1 MNKRPLGEQA
11 SLLSLIGAMT
21 IFGTIGI
28 FRKYIALP
36 SGFVAMARGLL
47 GTLFLLA
54 VILFRRRDNG
64 EEKAA
69 VRRSFLALCF
79 SGVMIGRGLIG
90 DPGMLTPGGTTAEAL
105 EGMFN
110 AMLEEYMVLF
120 GGSRNAMFR
129 LKEHWG
135 MLIHRFRDSEKLGK
149 RLRKTTDL
157 EEYKAIVREI
167 FHSLP
172 LK

>member
-1 MNKRPLGEQA
+1 
-11 SLLSLIGAMT
+11 
-21 IFGTIGI
+21 
-28 FRKYIALP
+28 
-36 SGFVAMARGLL
+36 
-47 GTLFLLA
+47 
-54 VILFRRRDNG
+54 
-64 EEKAA
+64 
-69 VRRSFLALCF
+69 
-79 SGVMIGRGLIG
+79 MIGRGLIG
-90 DPGMLTPGGTTAEAL
+90 DPDMLTSGGTTVAAL
-105 EGMFN
+105 EEMYD